1 MEDHY
6 FVVSLDYIV
15 TTCLK
20 KIKLKTNLK
29 MKYGKVLG
37 ENRQDGVVIP
47 RMENSELKNIS
58 SYKNVCIGP
67 VRRQEET

>member
-6 FVVSLDYIV
+6 VVVSLNYIV

-29 MKYGKVLG
+29 MKYGKVME
-37 ENRQDGVVIP
+37 ENRQDGVVMTK
-47 RMENSELKNIS
+47 MENSELKNI
-58 SYKNVCIGP
+58 
-67 VRRQEET
+67 Q